1 VSGTSANIA
10 WGTTGPW
17 DLDYYAR
24 LVVRDAAG
32 NDLSAAVSYRNGSV
46 TFSVA
51 GLSSGSHQL
60 SLVKQEDSRTGADFT
75 IYIP

>member
-1 VSGTSANIA
+1 
-10 WGTTGPW
+10 
-17 DLDYYAR
+17 
-24 LVVRDAAG
+24 
-32 NDLSAAVSYRNGSV
+32 V